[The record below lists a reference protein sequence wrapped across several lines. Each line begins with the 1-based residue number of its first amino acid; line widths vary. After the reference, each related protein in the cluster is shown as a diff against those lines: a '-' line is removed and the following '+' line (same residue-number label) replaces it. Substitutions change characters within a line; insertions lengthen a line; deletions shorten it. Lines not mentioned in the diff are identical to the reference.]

1 MHTAAAAPL
10 RRNEMITVSNKLE
23 GLAPRRKAAGLT
35 QAQLAE
41 KIGVTRASIANWE
54 TGVSWPPVSLLPVMA
69 DVLICPIEDLYVA
82 PETE

>member
-23 GLAPRRKAAGLT
+23 GLAPRRKAACLT

>member
-1 MHTAAAAPL
+1 MHTAAETPL

-54 TGVSWPPVSLLPVMA
+54 TGVSWPPVSLLPIMA